1 MDLDGKRVVVTG
13 GSKGIGAELA
23 RQFTGAGASVAVV
36 ARPSPELASISE
48 QLGAIAIEA
57 DLATPDG
64 TDGLVERCIEQLGHV
79 DVWVNNAGVET
90 NESFVGT
97 DRADVR
103 RLLRINLEAPMLLTH
118 DVVRHMLGR
127 GSGHVVQISSAAGAV
142 PFPGLTAYAGSKAGL
157 THFTESLRLEL
168 KGTGVGVTVVAPG
181 FVDTAML
188 DRLMVDDSFQEPAL
202 ARFRHLRFAPVM
214 TPDLI
219 ASKTVAAVADGKPHV
234 RLPKRYGV
242 YHLLNNA
249 PRRLVQ
255 ASLIGV
261 RLPLP
266 PTTGT

>member
-1 MDLDGKRVVVTG
+1 MDLSGKRVVVTG

-23 RQFTGAGASVAVV
+23 RQFTEAGASVVVV
-36 ARPSPELASISE
+36 ARPSPELAAVSDR
-48 QLGAIAIEA
+48 LGATAIEA
-57 DLATPDG
+57 DLAAPDG
-64 TDGLVERCIEQLGHV
+64 VDGLVERCIEQLGHV

-90 NESFVGT
+90 NASFVGT
-97 DRADVR
+97 DRDDVR
-103 RLLRINLEAPMLLTH
+103 RLLRVNLEAPMLLTH

-127 GSGHVVQISSAAGAV
+127 GSGHVVQVSSAAGAV

-168 KGTGVGVTVVAPG
+168 KGTGIDVTVVSPG

-214 TPDLI
+214 TAEVI
-219 ASKTVAAVADGKPHV
+219 ASKTVAAVADGKPFV
-234 RLPKRYGV
+234 RLPKRYTM

-261 RLPLP
+261 KLKLP
-266 PTTGT
+266 PTTGP

>member
-1 MDLDGKRVVVTG
+1 MDLDGKCVVVTG
-13 GSKGIGAELA
+13 GSRGIGAELA
-23 RQFTGAGASVAVV
+23 RQFARAGASVVVV
-36 ARPSPELASISE
+36 ARPSRELDGVAE
-48 QLGAIAIEA
+48 ALGATAIAA

-64 TDGLVERCIEQLGHV
+64 VDGLVERCIGQLGHV

-97 DRADVR
+97 DRADIR

-118 DVVRHMLGR
+118 DVVGHMLRR
-127 GSGHVVQISSAAGAV
+127 GSGHVVQISSAAGVV

-168 KGTGVGVTVVAPG
+168 KGTGVGFTVVAPG

-214 TPDLI
+214 PPDLI
-219 ASKTVAAVADGKPHV
+219 ASKTVAAVADGKPFV
-234 RLPKRYGV
+234 RLPKRYNV

-261 RLPLP
+261 RLKLP
-266 PTTGT
+266 STTGS